1 MMLANVVTEWAEA
14 YKEWLFA
21 LAGVSLVTLAIS
33 ALVLPI
39 VITRMRADYF
49 LPNRDETRS
58 LAHQRPVIRGV
69 GMVLKNL
76 FGGILFLA
84 GVLMLGLPGQGI
96 LTILIG
102 LMLLDFPGKQKLEL
116 WLVRL
121 PAVGKALNWIRKR
134 GNRPP
139 LEIPPRV
146 SASEALKNPVQK

>member
-1 MMLANVVTEWAEA
+1 MMLANVVTAWAEA

-21 LAGVSLVTLAIS
+21 LAGLSLVTLAIS

-49 LPNRDETRS
+49 LPHRDKSRS
-58 LAHQRPVIRGV
+58 LAHQRPVIHAV
-69 GMVLKNL
+69 GLVLKNL

-102 LMLLDFPGKQKLEL
+102 LMLLDFPGKEKLEL

-121 PAVGKALNWIRKR
+121 PAVGKTLNWIRKR
-134 GNRPP
+134 GDRPP
-139 LEIPPRV
+139 LEFPPRS
-146 SASEALKNPVQK
+146 SASEALENPVQK

>member
-1 MMLANVVTEWAEA
+1 MLANVVTAWAEA
-14 YKEWLFA
+14 HKEWLYA
-21 LAGVSLVTLAIS
+21 LAGISLVTAAIS
-33 ALVLPI
+33 ALVLPV

-49 LPNRDETRS
+49 LPNRDHTRS
-58 LAHQRPVIRGV
+58 LAHQHPAIRGI
-69 GMVLKNL
+69 GIVLKNF

-121 PAVGKALNWIRKR
+121 PTVGKGLNWIRKR
-134 GNRPP
+134 GDRPP
-139 LEIPPRV
+139 LEIPPRT
-146 SASEALKNPVQK
+146 AAGEAFENQIQK